1 MNAQLFMREC
11 FNAALAAADPLKIV
25 PPHLPSP
32 PKGRTLVAGAGKAG
46 ASMALAVEN
55 HWPKASPLE
64 GLVITRYEH
73 GIPTSRIKVIEA
85 GHPVPDEQGEIASR
99 EILQKVQTLSPDDL
113 LLALVS
119 GGGSSLLSLPAEGIS
134 IAELKQLTKDLL
146 RSGANIQEMN
156 TVRKHLSAIAG
167 GRLAAASRAPVCAL
181 IVCALI
187 ISDVTGDEPT
197 YIASGPCSPD
207 PSTYQDCLD
216 ILARHALRAPDAI
229 GKHLERGAR
238 GEIKETP
245 KPGDKIFERVENKVI
260 ATSHSA
266 LEAAAKHCESAGIRP
281 VILGDSVS
289 GEAREV
295 AKVYGALVRE
305 IKTHSQP
312 WAPPVALISGGETT
326 VTVKGEGR
334 GGRCSEF
341 LLSLAIDLNGLDNVF
356 ALACDT
362 DGIDGSEDNAGAW
375 LAPDSLARAEKVGTR
390 ADKQLAA
397 NDAYG
402 FFQALGNLTVTRPTR
417 TNVNDFRVILV
428 LSEL

>member
-1 MNAQLFMREC
+1 MNPYEFMRGC

-25 PPHLPSP
+25 PPHLPAP
-32 PKGRTLVAGAGKAG
+32 PKGRTLVVGAGKAG

-55 HWPKASPLE
+55 HWPKNAPLE

-73 GIPTSRIKVIEA
+73 GLPTSRIRVIEA
-85 GHPVPDEQGEIASR
+85 GHPVPDEQGEVAAR
-99 EILQKVQTLSPDDL
+99 EILQKSQSLSPDDL

-134 IAELKQLTKDLL
+134 MAELKQLTKDLL
-146 RSGANIQEMN
+146 RSGASIQEMN

-167 GRLAAASRAPVCAL
+167 GWLAAASRAP
-181 IVCALI
+181 VCALI

-197 YIASGPCSPD
+197 YIASGPCTPD
-207 PSTYQDCLD
+207 PSTYQDSGD
-216 ILARHALRAPDAI
+216 ILKRYEIKAPPAI
-229 GKHLERGAR
+229 EKHLQRGIL
-238 GEIKETP
+238 GEIEETP

-289 GEAREV
+289 GEARDV
-295 AKVYGALVRE
+295 AKVYGALAREVRTYGE
-305 IKTHSQP
+305 P
-312 WAPPVALISGGETT
+312 WRPPVGLISGGETT

-341 LLSLAIDLNGLDNVF
+341 LLSLAIDLNALPNVY

-375 LAPDSLARAEKVGTR
+375 LSPDSLARAEKLNVR

-402 FFQALGNLTVTRPTR
+402 FFQALDNLIVTKPTR
-417 TNVNDFRVILV
+417 TNVNDFRIILV
-428 LSEL
+428 L

>member
-1 MNAQLFMREC
+1 MNPQELMREC

-25 PPHLPSP
+25 PQHLPPP

-46 ASMALAVEN
+46 ASMARAVED
-55 HWPKASPLE
+55 HWPKNASLE

-73 GIPTSRIKVIEA
+73 GLPTSRIKVIEA

-99 EILQKVQTLSPDDL
+99 EILERTKALGADDL

-134 IAELKQLTKDLL
+134 MDELKQLTKDLL
-146 RSGANIQEMN
+146 RCGANIQEMN

-167 GRLAAASRAPVCAL
+167 GWLAHHSRAP
-181 IVCALI
+181 VCALI
-187 ISDVTGDEPT
+187 ISDVTGDDPT

-207 PSTYQDCLD
+207 PSTYQDSLD
-216 ILARHALRAPDAI
+216 ILARYDLKAPAAI
-229 GKHLERGAR
+229 ARHLQRGVR

-245 KPGDKIFERVENKVI
+245 KPSDEVFERVQNNVI
-260 ATSHSA
+260 ATAHSA
-266 LEAAAKHCESAGIRP
+266 LEAAARYCQDAGIRP

-289 GEAREV
+289 GESRDV

-305 IKTHSQP
+305 IKTYSQP

-326 VTVKGEGR
+326 VTVKGQGR

-341 LLSLAIDLNGLDNVF
+341 LLSLAIDLNGLDNVY

-375 LAPDSLARAEKVGTR
+375 LAPDSLARAEKMGVR

-402 FFQALGNLTVTRPTR
+402 FFQALDNLIVTKPTR
-417 TNVNDFRVILV
+417 TNVNDFRIILV
-428 LSEL
+428 L

>member
-1 MNAQLFMREC
+1 MNPYEFMRGC

-25 PPHLPSP
+25 PPYLPAP
-32 PKGRTLVAGAGKAG
+32 PKGRTLVVGAGKAG

-55 HWPKASPLE
+55 HWPKNAPLE

-73 GIPTSRIKVIEA
+73 GLPTSRIRVIEA
-85 GHPVPDEQGEIASR
+85 GHPVPDEQGEIAAR
-99 EILQKVQTLSPDDL
+99 EILQKSQSLSSDDL

-134 IAELKQLTKDLL
+134 MAELKQLTKDLL
-146 RSGANIQEMN
+146 RSGASIQEMN

-167 GRLAAASRAPVCAL
+167 GWLAVASRAPVCAL
-181 IVCALI
+181 V

-197 YIASGPCSPD
+197 YIASGPCTPD
-207 PSTYQDCLD
+207 PSTYQDSAD
-216 ILARHALRAPDAI
+216 ILKRYDIKAPPAI
-229 GKHLERGAR
+229 EKHLQRGIL

-289 GEAREV
+289 GEARDV
-295 AKVYGALVRE
+295 AKVYGALAREVR
-305 IKTHSQP
+305 TYGQP
-312 WAPPVALISGGETT
+312 WKPPVALISGGETT

-341 LLSLAIDLNGLDNVF
+341 LLSLAIDLNALPNVY

-375 LAPDSLARAEKVGTR
+375 LSPDSLARAEKLNVR

-402 FFQALGNLTVTRPTR
+402 FFQALDSLIVTKPTR
-417 TNVNDFRVILV
+417 TNVNDFRIILV
-428 LSEL
+428 L